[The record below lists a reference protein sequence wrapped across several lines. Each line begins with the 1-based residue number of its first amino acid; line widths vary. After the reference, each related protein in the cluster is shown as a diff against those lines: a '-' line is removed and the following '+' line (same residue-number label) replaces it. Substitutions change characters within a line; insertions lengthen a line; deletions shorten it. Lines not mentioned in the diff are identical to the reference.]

1 MGFPARYPQ
10 ILWEKQYYVCFHNK
24 VIDPDFL
31 LLVPWVLWPFRRA
44 AFIIWW
50 KIVTPGSERGTSCL
64 YCPSDCV
71 RSELKLCSS
80 DSIFHVL
87 TTHGNPHAT
96 EFGSSH
102 ARPLMEK
109 QWVRRKEMNLLLR
122 SSKLIHHINSKREK
136 GRNLRICQY
145 ISYTTSDSIWAQD
158 SRKSALTIH
167 RENFNSF
174 TFPTIKNPTN
184 TEW

>member
-1 MGFPARYPQ
+1 MGFPARYSQ

-50 KIVTPGSERGTSCL
+50 KIVTPGSEGGTSCL

-80 DSIFHVL
+80 GSIFHVL

-136 GRNLRICQY
+136 GR
-145 ISYTTSDSIWAQD
+145 ISEYVNTF
-158 SRKSALTIH
+158 LTPQVTAYGRRTLENQLWQFTEKILIH
-167 RENFNSF
+167 LHFQQ
-174 TFPTIKNPTN
+174 
-184 TEW
+184 